1 MRRRA
6 VAVVPV
12 VIGALALSAC
22 APDRTPNDPLLV
34 GDELVAPSPATSPP
48 SASPTGTVIPLDGPA
63 RALALDTT
71 TRTLA
76 VAMDGKEI
84 RLFSVDAPQAPPRVV
99 AVPDKV
105 SSLSPAGDGALF
117 AAVPSANAL
126 VRVDLRT
133 GATEQT
139 TVEGAPS
146 GATVV
151 NGRTVVS
158 LRNRNA
164 VAVLDGGKVA
174 REVTGFFAPTAVL
187 PGGAGEAL
195 VLDVNRTALL
205 EVKVAEGTVGSAI
218 RAGDGAT
225 NAVTDRFGRALV
237 VDTRGG
243 ELLAF
248 STDPFLMKQ
257 RFPVP
262 GTPYGIAYDSK
273 RDLAWVTLT
282 ERNEVVGFH
291 VAGGE
296 PVEKHRF
303 PTVRQPDSVAVDP
316 DSGRVFVAS
325 ADREGLQVVQP

>member
-1 MRRRA
+1 M
-6 VAVVPV
+6 PV

-22 APDRTPNDPLLV
+22 APDRTPTDPLLV
-34 GDELVAPSPATSPP
+34 GDELVAPLPAASPAS
-48 SASPTGTVIPLDGPA
+48 SSPTGTVLPLDGPA
-63 RALALDTT
+63 RVLALDTT

-76 VAMDGKEI
+76 VAMDAKEI
-84 RLFSVDAPQAPPRVV
+84 RLFSVDSPQSPPRVV

-105 SSLSPAGDGALF
+105 TALSPAGDGALF
-117 AAVPSANAL
+117 AAIPSANTL
-126 VRVDLRT
+126 VRLDVRT
-133 GATEQT
+133 GGTEKF

-151 NGRTVVS
+151 NGQTVVS

-174 REVTGFFAPTAVL
+174 REITGFFAPTAVL
-187 PGGAGEAL
+187 RGAENDAL
-195 VLDVNRTALL
+195 VLDSNRTALL
-205 EVKVAEGTVGSAI
+205 EVNVAEGRVASAL

-237 VDTRGG
+237 IDTRGG

-248 STDPFLMKQ
+248 SSSPFLMKQ

-262 GTPYGIAYDSK
+262 GTPYGIAYDAK
-273 RDLAWVTLT
+273 RDLAWITLT

-303 PTVRQPDSVAVDP
+303 RTVRQPDSVAVDP
-316 DSGRVFVAS
+316 DSGKVFVAS
-325 ADREGLQVVQP
+325 ADREGIQVVQP

>member
-1 MRRRA
+1 M
-6 VAVVPV
+6 V
-12 VIGALALSAC
+12 GALVLSAC
-22 APDRTPNDPLLV
+22 TPDRAPTDALLV
-34 GDELVAPSPATSPP
+34 GDELIAPVPATSPP
-48 SASPTGTVIPLDGPA
+48 SSSPAGTVLPLDGPA
-63 RALALDTT
+63 RVLAMDTA

-76 VAMDGKEI
+76 VAMDAKEI
-84 RLFSVDAPQAPPRVV
+84 RLFSVDSPQSPPRVV

-105 SSLSPAGDGALF
+105 TALSPAGDGALF
-117 AAVPSANAL
+117 AAVPSANTVVRL
-126 VRVDLRT
+126 DIRTGSTDKVRV
-133 GATEQT
+133 
-139 TVEGAPS
+139 EGGPS

-151 NGRTVVS
+151 NGQTVVS
-158 LRNRNA
+158 LRERNA
-164 VAVLDGGKVA
+164 VVVLDGERVV

-187 PGGAGEAL
+187 PDRANNVL
-195 VLDVNRTALL
+195 VLDINRTALL
-205 EVKVAEGTVGSAI
+205 EVDVAAGKLGSGL

-225 NAVTDRFGRALV
+225 NAVIDRFGRALV

-248 STDPFLMKQ
+248 GTNPFLLKQ

-262 GTPYGIAYDSK
+262 GTPYGIAYDTK

-282 ERNEVVGFH
+282 ERNEVVGFD

-296 PVEKHRF
+296 PVEKFRF

-325 ADREGLQVVQP
+325 ADREGIQVVQP